1 MAGRLLLPVPDG
13 ISVVDLSTG
22 VSTADIP
29 VDRGDYDG
37 PIQMSVIGD
46 VIVEQRGSDV
56 VALG

>member
-22 VSTADIP
+22 VRVADIP
-29 VDRGDYDG
+29 VDRGDYAG

-46 VIVEQRGSDV
+46 VVVEQRGSDV